1 MWGGGGGGWE
11 GRGFVLFFI
20 CTVTKSIYIQG
31 QAKSKGFTHRVS
43 YAIPVNRGGKVEVD
57 DR

>member
-1 MWGGGGGGWE
+1 MCGGWE